1 MSTSLPSA
9 TPHPANLAPH
19 PDCRVCAAVAAVL
32 TRPLASTD
40 QTVSPPSALT
50 YAWSSVAGRTPLGGS
65 CRRLARPIAVGPPP
79 SAPSSPDAVPGILGP
94 PPILLGSTEAPASSG
109 DDDSAPSWEGR
120 THFFEAWL
128 PQGDLL
134 LKNRLAFA
142 FLDNPAAIPDISAFV
157 GAALGSACPDIHV
170 ELLPS
175 TRGVKLLRFDN
186 NSDRERL
193 RGLSPI
199 SFEGASLSLERPEET
214 SNRFIRSPEWL
225 ALVALTD
232 FPPEQWSEASI
243 RRCFTAGAKVLEINP
258 DCLDGHNF
266 GPLQLVLEVNHYL
279 DIPYEILVSEHCGLS
294 REGSLVQVMPLR
306 IWPRS
311 AQLDPAGRLIPFFH
325 HPHPPTPCC
334 TSTAHLAIQW
344 CSPLPLPCHPLPP
357 SPTHPP
363 VPSPGIAH
371 AAQLLAVAAYFIKNA
386 KFHLS
391 AVRYKSR
398 SLHGDHAP
406 RLPARIPAIVLR
418 SPSLSHYCALPEISS
433 PHASPILHPPR
444 ATSPASPRLSPPQ
457 ITACCH
463 PQEFSPGGQGLPIF

>member
-1 MSTSLPSA
+1 NYTSCLTCPRFAAPSHPYCRPPRDTRFIRGQRPLLKSGALSCQSSPSPSTPRHPFSLPPAPSRCYRCLA
-9 TPHPANLAPH
+9 ADHQVRDCRDPIHCRGCCRLGHRQNLCPMPIARVLTPHPRRRPSIPAPARRVPGSAVPFPEEDLLTTAANAPA
-19 PDCRVCAAVAAVL
+19 PPLKL
-32 TRPLASTD
+32 T
-40 QTVSPPSALT
+40 
-50 YAWSSVAGRTPLGGS
+50 TPIRS
-65 CRRLARPIAVGPPP
+65 PP
-79 SAPSSPDAVPGILGP
+79 SAPSSPDAVPGLLGP
-94 PPILLGSTEAPASSG
+94 PPIPLGSTGAPASSG
-109 DDDSAPSWEGR
+109 DDVSAPSWEGR

-243 RRCFTAGAKVLEINP
+243 RRCFTAGAEVLEINP

-294 REGSLVQVMPLR
+294 REGSLVQVMPLQ

-325 HPHPPTPCC
+325 HPHRPTSCC
-334 TSTAHLAIQW
+334 TSAARLAIQW
-344 CSPLPLPCHPLPP
+344 CSPLPLPCHPPPP
-357 SPTHPP
+357 SPT
-363 VPSPGIAH
+363 
-371 AAQLLAVAAYFIKNA
+371 
-386 KFHLS
+386 
-391 AVRYKSR
+391 
-398 SLHGDHAP
+398 
-406 RLPARIPAIVLR
+406 
-418 SPSLSHYCALPEISS
+418 
-433 PHASPILHPPR
+433 PR
-444 ATSPASPRLSPPQ
+444 ALTWHRS
-457 ITACCH
+457 CCTTPSH
-463 PQEFSPGGQGLPIF
+463 RCLLHKKRQ